1 MKMQTRLAIGADHP
15 SFAGHFPKFPV
26 LPGAVLLDEALR
38 AIESA
43 CGLNLKEWQVA
54 TAKFLSPVRP
64 REGLLLEH
72 DAADAG
78 LIHFSIQV
86 GERKVASGT
95 LIRTSQG
102 AEA

>member
-1 MKMQTRLAIGADHP
+1 
-15 SFAGHFPKFPV
+15 
-26 LPGAVLLDEALR
+26 
-38 AIESA
+38 
-43 CGLNLKEWQVA
+43 
-54 TAKFLSPVRP
+54 
-64 REGLLLEH
+64 LEH

>member
-1 MKMQTRLAIGADHP
+1 MQTTLAIDADHP

-26 LPGAVLLDEALR
+26 LPGAVLLDQALH

-43 CGLNLKEWQVA
+43 CGLDLKEWQVA
-54 TAKFLSPVRP
+54 SAKFLNPVRP
-64 REGLLLEH
+64 RDGLLLEH

-78 LIHFSIQV
+78 LIHFSIRV

-95 LIRTSQG
+95 LIRTRPGTDS
-102 AEA
+102 